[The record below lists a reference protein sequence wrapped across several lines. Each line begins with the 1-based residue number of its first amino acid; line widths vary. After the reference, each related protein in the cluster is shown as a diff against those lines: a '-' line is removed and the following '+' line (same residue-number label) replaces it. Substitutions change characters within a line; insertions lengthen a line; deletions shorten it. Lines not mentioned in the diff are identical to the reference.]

1 MEKQTILA
9 KIKYNVIYGSWYT
22 LSLLPFCVLYLISD
36 GLYYVIYY
44 LVRYRRTVVAANLL
58 GSFPDKN
65 AQELK
70 KIEKRFYRF
79 FCDYFV
85 ETVKLL
91 SISRSQMKKRMV
103 FHGVQEVEKALNE
116 EQKDF
121 GFIYLGH
128 YGNWEWIASLPYH
141 VSSSIHCAQ
150 IYHPLYDKEFDS
162 LFLNMRNHFGGE
174 SIPMKQTL
182 RRIIELKRQGRK
194 TLVGFISD
202 QLPKWNSI
210 HFFVPFLH
218 RETAVFTGA
227 EQIGRQVNAAFF
239 FGEITRPKR
248 GYYECTF
255 KRMPVSQA
263 PSTDYELT
271 TMFMNMLEQM
281 ICRTPELWLWT
292 HKRWKRTKEEW
303 LERQQAQKG

>member
-1 MEKQTILA
+1 
-9 KIKYNVIYGSWYT
+9 
-22 LSLLPFCVLYLISD
+22 
-36 GLYYVIYY
+36 
-44 LVRYRRTVVAANLL
+44 
-58 GSFPDKN
+58 
-65 AQELK
+65 
-70 KIEKRFYRF
+70 
-79 FCDYFV
+79 
-85 ETVKLL
+85 
-91 SISRSQMKKRMV
+91 
-103 FHGVQEVEKALNE
+103 
-116 EQKDF
+116 
-121 GFIYLGH
+121 
-128 YGNWEWIASLPYH
+128 
-141 VSSSIHCAQ
+141 
-150 IYHPLYDKEFDS
+150 
-162 LFLNMRNHFGGE
+162 
-174 SIPMKQTL
+174 MKQTL